1 MPLAHLAKTLSDTSR
16 LGLDAELA
24 KRLGVRAADATR
36 GALMAQLEGA
46 RSHLAVH
53 LLAAFVVDDTDIVG
67 KGEVYWWS
75 IPTLLDASGV
85 SSWDALA
92 GLPTGEPPRKV
103 GSKEWMDG
111 RWLARPPLL
120 AVIAPDDAIT
130 HATVRLA
137 LYDDDRAPADLPAGL
152 RAGLEALA
160 ALPRSGP
167 GGAARVVGPV
177 RTAILAALRAEED
190 DMLLDQDVT
199 FTRSDEFGRGF
210 IGSTLSANAR
220 AYYLV
225 RDVRRTEAATPLD
238 LVRGQTETVK
248 FSEPMRRGGR
258 LSVLATG
265 AAVQG
270 RAIGE
275 LGTEM
280 PFANLVID
288 SAAERELAS
297 GLTVVSSGTAQL
309 AAFYTAP

>member
-1 MPLAHLAKTLSDTSR
+1 MGRMSGSRWPTPPCALPTSR
-16 LGLDAELA
+16 AAGKPPQRRYWQGLILA
-24 KRLGVRAADATR
+24 TSDGHVCLSLAD
-36 GALMAQLEGA
+36 L
-46 RSHLAVH
+46 
-53 LLAAFVVDDTDIVG
+53 
-67 KGEVYWWS
+67 
-75 IPTLLDASGV
+75 
-85 SSWDALA
+85 
-92 GLPTGEPPRKV
+92 
-103 GSKEWMDG
+103 
-111 RWLARPPLL
+111 
-120 AVIAPDDAIT
+120 
-130 HATVRLA
+130 ATVLTP
-137 LYDDDRAPADLPAGL
+137 AP
-152 RAGLEALA
+152 R
-160 ALPRSGP
+160 
-167 GGAARVVGPV
+167 
-177 RTAILAALRAEED
+177 IAALRAEED